1 MRGPRWLGILSRCV
15 AAVLGG
21 YLLAALV
28 AIGCALWL
36 GPPRAEA
43 VLVGMLL
50 SFAVHAGAVIWVF
63 AARSARRAW
72 AGLAVPTLALGAA
85 LALTGGLP

>member
-1 MRGPRWLGILSRCV
+1 MHGPRWLGILSRCV
-15 AAVLGG
+15 AAILGG

-50 SFAVHAGAVIWVF
+50 SFAVYAGAVIWVF

-72 AGLAVPTLALGAA
+72 AGLAVPALALGAA
-85 LALTGGLP
+85 LFLGGGLP